1 MDLNKLIYQKVKKK
15 YLKFIKSQE
24 VLSEPF
30 RNKISQLNNFYLPIS
45 KMINETYLKKKN
57 SQLIGLSGGQG
68 SGKSTIS
75 NILKIILKENYN
87 LETVIFSIDDFYKTL
102 KEREIMSK
110 NISPLFLTRG
120 VPGTHDTK
128 MILNCIKRL
137 RKNKFKKIKIPKFD
151 KAQDNRVPKKYWLK
165 VNKKPHIIIF
175 EGWCVGVKEQKNK
188 DLLIPINELEKH
200 YDKKR
205 IWRNKVNKELKQNY
219 KKIFKQIDKII
230 FLKVPS
236 FKHVFKWRLLQEKKL
251 RVTFKGKKG
260 KKTMT
265 DIQIKKFIMFYERLT
280 KHMLKTLVYKADSVI
295 KIDNKHR
302 LKSIKFN

>member
-1 MDLNKLIYQKVKKK
+1 MAHNRLSYQKVKIK

-45 KMINETYLKKKN
+45 KMINETYLKKKTP
-57 SQLIGLSGGQG
+57 QVIGLTGGQG

-75 NILKIILKENYN
+75 NILKIILKENYK

-102 KEREIMSK
+102 KERKTMSK

-137 RKNKFKKIKIPKFD
+137 RNVKFKKTKIPKFN
-151 KAQDNRVPKKYWLK
+151 KADDDRAQKKYWLK
-165 VNKKPHIIIF
+165 VNKKPHIVIF
-175 EGWCVGVKEQKNK
+175 EGWCVGVEHQKNK
-188 DLLIPINELEKH
+188 DLLISVNELEKH
-200 YDKKR
+200 HDKKK
-205 IWRNKVNKELKQNY
+205 IWRNRVNLELKNNY
-219 KKIFKQIDKII
+219 KKIFKLIDKII

-251 RVTFKGKKG
+251 RVTTKG

-265 DIQIKKFIMFYERLT
+265 DNQIKKFIMFYERLT
-280 KHMLKTLVYKADSVI
+280 KHMLKTLTYKADSVI
-295 KIDNKHR
+295 KIDTKHR